1 MEPEPADLL
10 PGTVQTAIDRVV
22 ASCEALGLLG
32 EDIEDEWQYV
42 QDLGEAWL
50 SRLEETA
57 AARGNEAVTAE
68 VGAAIDRAC
77 AEAALITDPHRA
89 IDWLST
95 LPQVVSSSPPAN
107 AQRTSPA
114 TTEVPDAAPDAR
126 GHQFTRGS
134 RRTHSSRA
142 PLPSLPTRRNRA
154 ERDPRAG
161 LP

>member
-1 MEPEPADLL
+1 VEPDPADPL
-10 PGTVQTAIDRVV
+10 PTTVRFAIDRAV

-50 SRLEETA
+50 TRLEASA
-57 AARGNEAVTAE
+57 AARGDEPITAE

-95 LPQVVSSSPPAN
+95 LPQVILVALGEEP
-107 AQRTSPA
+107 
-114 TTEVPDAAPDAR
+114 
-126 GHQFTRGS
+126 
-134 RRTHSSRA
+134 
-142 PLPSLPTRRNRA
+142 
-154 ERDPRAG
+154 
-161 LP
+161 